1 MAVKIIRSKKSIA
14 TLNTARDTHTLTQ
27 RKESAKK
34 PTKTKAQEA
43 ARGGEIYSM
52 FSMTYMINFF
62 SIHLITM
69 GFFFPQCGKNVF

>member
-14 TLNTARDTHTLTQ
+14 TLNTARDTDTVTK

-34 PTKTKAQEA
+34 PAKTKAQEA

-52 FSMTYMINFF
+52 FSIAYLRHFVALYMLYIVSFF
-62 SIHLITM
+62 ML
-69 GFFFPQCGKNVF
+69 